1 MQGRQDSNRANRTL
15 DQSLRSDGVV
25 RKKHQDM
32 DWYHGLLPRA
42 DINTLLENDGD
53 FLVRTSHIAGNDAAK
68 TVLSVKWKGKCHHW
82 QLQEKEDV
90 TSGSIVIEDRK
101 FDNVLDM
108 VTTLRMK
115 RLPVSIKVP
124 ALLLNPVNKQDWE
137 LRHDQI
143 KLGKMLGE
151 GAFGGVYKAVFYCKG
166 EKRMVAVK
174 VNKGNEKISTRNMI
188 EDVCKEARIMR
199 QYQHPNVVCF
209 FGVCVER
216 VSHFKRFLT
225 IYLSIQEPIMLVM
238 ELANQGALDS
248 FLRNEKNTVS
258 LRDKLKYSFDASKGL
273 EYLHKNGCIHRDV
286 AARNFLM
293 HKNVVKIT
301 DFGLSKQLSDLAHK
315 YKLKDIQA
323 KLPIRWLAPEVIV
336 TATYTFKSDVYSFGI
351 LLWEI
356 FMDGAIPYPD
366 LNLAEVKQKVKTGYR
381 MEAPDRM
388 PTFVR
393 NIMIGMCW
401 PQVPEDRGNMT
412 EIRTAMESVLD
423 GKVGASNNR
432 SVYYRA

>member
-1 MQGRQDSNRANRTL
+1 MQGRHDSSRGNRTI
-15 DQSLRSDGVV
+15 DQSLRSDGPA

-42 DINTLLENDGD
+42 DINALLEHDGD
-53 FLVRTSHIAGNDAAK
+53 FLVRTSHIAGHDTAK

-82 QLQEKEDV
+82 QLQEKED
-90 TSGSIVIEDRK
+90 GSIVIEERK
-101 FDNVLDM
+101 FDSVLDM
-108 VTTLRMK
+108 VTTLRLK
-115 RLPVSIKVP
+115 RLPVSINCP
-124 ALLLNPVNKQDWE
+124 ALLLNPINKQDWE

-143 KLGKMLGE
+143 VLGKMLGE
-151 GAFGGVYKAVFYCKG
+151 GAFGGVYKAVFYSKG

-209 FGVCVER
+209 YGVCVE
-216 VSHFKRFLT
+216 K
-225 IYLSIQEPIMLVM
+225 EPIMLVM
-238 ELANQGALDS
+238 ELASQGALDS
-248 FLRNEKNTVS
+248 YLKNEKNNVS

-273 EYLHKNGCIHRDV
+273 EYLHQRGCIHRDV

-293 HKNVVKIT
+293 HRNVVKIT

-315 YKLKDIQA
+315 YKLKDVQA

-356 FMDGAIPYPD
+356 FMDGATPYPGMI
-366 LNLAEVKQKVKTGYR
+366 LAEVKQKVKNGYR

-393 NIMIGMCW
+393 NIMLNMCW
-401 PQVPEDRGNMT
+401 PQNPEDRGNMN
-412 EIRTAMESVLD
+412 EIRCAMEGVLD
-423 GKVGASNNR
+423 GKFGVANNR
-432 SVYYRA
+432 SVYYKSL

>member
-1 MQGRQDSNRANRTL
+1 MSLRLKAQGKQNLNQGNRTI
-15 DQSLRSDGVV
+15 DQSLRSDGPP

-53 FLVRTSHIAGNDAAK
+53 FLVRTSHIAGQDTAK

-82 QLQEKEDV
+82 QLQEKED
-90 TSGSIVIEDRK
+90 GSITIEERK
-101 FDNVLDM
+101 FESVLDM

-115 RLPVSIKVP
+115 RLPVSINCP
-124 ALLLNPVNKQDWE
+124 ALLLNPINKQDWE

-143 KLGKMLGE
+143 VLGKMLGE

-166 EKRMVAVK
+166 DKKMVAVK

-209 FGVCVER
+209 YGVCVER
-216 VSHFKRFLT
+216 
-225 IYLSIQEPIMLVM
+225 EPIMLVM

-248 FLRNEKNTVS
+248 YLKNEKNNVS

-273 EYLHKNGCIHRDV
+273 EYLHQHGCIHRDV

-356 FMDGAIPYPD
+356 FMDGAIPYPGM
-366 LNLAEVKQKVKTGYR
+366 NLSEVRQKVKTGYR
-381 MEAPDRM
+381 MDAPDRM

-393 NIMIGMCW
+393 NIMLNMCW
-401 PQVPEDRGNMT
+401 PQNPEDRGNMND
-412 EIRTAMESVLD
+412 IRTAMESVLD
-423 GKVGASNNR
+423 GKVGVSNNR
-432 SVYYRA
+432 SVYYKS